1 MNKYIFFVLFTL
13 SLFITSCKNN
23 IPKKIVT
30 NLTIDNFNLKQF
42 SINGDIVYSIKSPKS
57 IFLQAEKLYQLNN
70 ANIKFFENKEIKYM
84 VYANNA
90 YLLNNNKILKL
101 NGDIKI
107 LDFEINKTT
116 IEADNFYWDI
126 SKSEYILEGNV
137 RLDNKYIKL
146 ISSKAYLNKNNNII
160 EFFNPVKYYYKEK
173 NSTTKYNISSENAY
187 YDLINKTVIFKSEN
201 DRVKSK
207 IVF

>member
-90 YLLNNNKILKL
+90 Y
-101 NGDIKI
+101 
-107 LDFEINKTT
+107 
-116 IEADNFYWDI
+116 
-126 SKSEYILEGNV
+126 
-137 RLDNKYIKL
+137 
-146 ISSKAYLNKNNNII
+146 
-160 EFFNPVKYYYKEK
+160 
-173 NSTTKYNISSENAY
+173 
-187 YDLINKTVIFKSEN
+187 
-201 DRVKSK
+201 
-207 IVF
+207 